1 VEGEVLSVGVGRSLA
16 MRCSGGLEGVMS
28 RSLRISSSELYL
40 LRDGDGALY
49 PGLVTSAKDSQ
60 PLNGLAG
67 DAPPAGLK
75 GGCIK
80 DGEGDLFC
88 RQVGDSSDPR
98 TDLPLPLLL
107 RSSASSLGV
116 RLSGAGLPLA
126 DPPLRE
132 LFSWSLSNPPV
143 ALLLL
148 LCCIMGLPLPLPREL
163 ELINAGERG
172 EADK

>member
-1 VEGEVLSVGVGRSLA
+1 

-28 RSLRISSSELYL
+28 RSLDTLRISSSELYL
-40 LRDGDGALY
+40 LLDGDGALY

-88 RQVGDSSDPR
+88 RQVGESSDPS
-98 TDLPLPLLL
+98 TDLPMLPL
-107 RSSASSLGV
+107 RSSESALGV
-116 RLSGAGLPLA
+116 RLSGTGLPLA

-132 LFSWSLSNPPV
+132 LYCWSLSSPLV

-148 LCCIMGLPLPLPREL
+148 LCCITGL
-163 ELINAGERG
+163 
-172 EADK
+172 